1 MARNYTTS
9 TTTLWRPESKF
20 TRLTGRQQAVY
31 QMLKGQEQISS
42 AGVVAL
48 TYKRWAQSASDYT
61 VDTLRSD
68 LAVLASEGHVVI
80 DEDTEEVLLVKF
92 IRWDKGYGNPK
103 RIGVIQDDAQRV
115 MSPSIRGA
123 IADELD
129 DIGCLPVLAAALR
142 GMPTRESGI
151 AYPASEQGLSREN
164 AKSTGIGVVV
174 TEGDTVALTPKPQT
188 ATPVPVA
195 EATPRK
201 RGTRLAED
209 WRPSDETRAWTL
221 EHIDRETAAIE
232 LEKFQHYWIAKTGK
246 DATKLDWDRTWR
258 RWVLSVHAP
267 NGRASPK
274 GSTADT
280 RMADALAL
288 SDRLAQQ
295 ETA

>member
-61 VDTLRSD
+61 VETLRAD
-68 LAVLASEGHVVI
+68 LAVLASEGHVVV

-103 RIGVIQDDAQRV
+103 RIGVIQDDAQRI
-115 MSPSIRGA
+115 MSPPIKEA

-129 DIGCLPVLAAALR
+129 DIGCLPDLSAALR
-142 GMPTRESGI
+142 GMAKRESEI
-151 AYPASEQGLSREN
+151 AYSACSEGLSRET
-164 AKSTGIGVVV
+164 ASSTGIGVVV
-174 TEGDTVALTPKPQT
+174 TEGDTVALTPKPQS
-188 ATPVPVA
+188 ATLVPVA

-201 RGTRLAED
+201 RGTRLDPE
-209 WRPSDETRAWTL
+209 WRPSDEDRAWTL
-221 EHIDRETAAIE
+221 QRLDQQTAAVE
-232 LEKFQHYWIAKTGK
+232 LEKFRNHWVAKTGK
-246 DATKLDWDRTWR
+246 DATKLDWGRTWR
-258 RWVLSVHAP
+258 NWVLNA
-267 NGRASPK
+267 NGRASPPP
-274 GSTADT
+274 
-280 RMADALAL
+280 RQ
-288 SDRLAQQ
+288 QQ
-295 ETA
+295 ETDDLFDRAARRMGVTQ